1 MSETH
6 EKDPQFVWDTMKG
19 VGVAMVITRDG
30 AALDGRPMQS
40 YPCQDEGVVY
50 FMTGQDGRL
59 VAQVETD
66 GRVLLCYSEQGHSAY
81 AAVDG
86 TAEMINDRDKVAALW
101 NVWAQAF
108 WKSPDDPSIRLLV
121 FRPEHARYWESA
133 GTLATAI
140 AMASALV
147 TGTPPE
153 LGIADEVQ
161 LRKA

>member
-1 MSETH
+1 MSEKHT
-6 EKDPQFVWDTMKG
+6 KDPQFVWDTMKG

-40 YPCQDEGVVY
+40 HPSQEEGVVY
-50 FMTGQDGRL
+50 FMTGHDGRL
-59 VAQVETD
+59 VAQIETD
-66 GRVLLCYSEQGHSAY
+66 GRVLLSYSEQGKSAY
-81 AAVDG
+81 AVVDG
-86 TAEMINDRDKVAALW
+86 TAEISDDRDKIVALW

-108 WKSPDDPSIRLLV
+108 WKTPDDPSIRLVV

-140 AMASALV
+140 AMVSALV

-153 LGIADEVQ
+153 LGTEGDVQ